1 MANVAEIYAASSAL
15 PHAYLG
21 PATVKG
27 SAPCARVTLALR
39 DGTELEAEVALA
51 FQYEPG
57 RGDTVLCIG
66 NEEGF
71 YVIGVLATAGRAVMT
86 FPGDLEL
93 RAAGELTLRG
103 EDGVRVEGPSMQVE
117 VGRLEL
123 AARAVSQ
130 RFHSLR
136 QTVTDLMSLR
146 AGKTHTVVEGSSYT
160 RAHDATL
167 LTKDKVS
174 INGKA
179 IHLG

>member
-1 MANVAEIYAASSAL
+1 MANVAEIYAATSDV
-15 PHAYLG
+15 PHTYLG

-27 SAPCARVTLALR
+27 SAPRARVSLALP
-39 DGTELEAEVALA
+39 DGAELEAEVALA

-57 RGDTVLCIG
+57 EGDTVLCIG
-66 NEEGF
+66 NTDGY
-71 YVIGVLATAGRAVMT
+71 YVIGVLASVGRAVMT

-93 RAAGELTLRG
+93 RAAGELTLAG
-103 EDGVRVEGPSMQVE
+103 EDGVRVEGPRMRVE
-117 VGRLEL
+117 VSRLEL

-130 RFHSLR
+130 RFHTLR
-136 QTVTDLMSLR
+136 QSVTDLMSLR

-167 LTKDKVS
+167 LTEDKVS